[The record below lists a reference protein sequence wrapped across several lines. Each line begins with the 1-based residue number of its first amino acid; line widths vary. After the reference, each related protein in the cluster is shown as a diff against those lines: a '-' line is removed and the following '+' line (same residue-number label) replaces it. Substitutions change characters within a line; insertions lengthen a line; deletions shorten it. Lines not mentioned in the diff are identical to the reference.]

1 MVNTFANNLID
12 QIFYINLDH
21 RVDRN
26 EHMKNVLHNILNIS
40 PNTIQRFSA
49 IDYSKDYNFIARCIG
64 CAQSHLEIWKQ
75 SIANNFKHIIV
86 FEDDIT
92 PIRPIKIISDD
103 IVNLIHTYPNFNIC
117 NMAYSTHKPLK
128 QDSTLKNFYQS
139 SEIQTA
145 SAYILN
151 SNFIEPLIKITEQ
164 CIYNLSRNMNPNNNA
179 VDQCWKTLQINNPM
193 WFLMERS
200 FKQIE
205 SYSDLEHRFVNYN
218 L

>member
-21 RVDRN
+21 RVDRDK
-26 EHMKNVLHNILNIS
+26 HMNNTLYDVLNIS
-40 PNTIQRFSA
+40 PDIVQRFSA
-49 IDYSKDYNFIARCIG
+49 IDYSKDPSFIARCIG
-64 CAQSHLEIWKQ
+64 CAQSHLEIWKK
-75 SIANNFKHIIV
+75 SAANKFRYIIV

-92 PIRPIKIISDD
+92 PIRPIENISDD
-103 IVNLIHTYPNFNIC
+103 IVNLIQTYPNFNIC
-117 NMAYSTHKPLK
+117 NMAYSTHKSLK
-128 QDSTLKNFYQS
+128 QDTVLKNLYHS

-151 SNFIEPLIKITEQ
+151 SNFIEPLIKVTEQ
-164 CIYNLSRNMNPNNNA
+164 CIYNLSQNMDPNKNA
-179 VDQCWKTLQINNPM
+179 VDQCWKILQIGNPM

-205 SYSDLEHRFVNYN
+205 SYSDLEHRLVNYN